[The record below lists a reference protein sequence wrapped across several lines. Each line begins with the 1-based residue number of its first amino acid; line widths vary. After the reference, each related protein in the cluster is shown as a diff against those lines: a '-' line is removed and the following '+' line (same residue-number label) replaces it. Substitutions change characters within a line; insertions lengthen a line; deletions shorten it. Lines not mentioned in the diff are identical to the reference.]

1 MVRPPPLQLRID
13 NYLPN
18 LGLRPKRSFLT
29 RAYDIDWR
37 MAVIAVTAI
46 NALRYFVL
54 GVGGFGDRDV
64 DEERESV
71 VRFVVRSSFPL
82 CSFVRMF
89 EGLWRKFRVL
99 YYDCVKWC

>member
-1 MVRPPPLQLRID
+1 MDRPPPLQLRID

-18 LGLRPKRSFLT
+18 LGLRPKRSFFT

-64 DEERESV
+64 DEECESV
-71 VRFVVRSSFPL
+71 VVRLLLVLPS
-82 CSFVRMF
+82 SFVRF
-89 EGLWRKFRVL
+89 LRVYGGHL
-99 YYDCVKWC
+99 ACYVVVL

>member
-18 LGLRPKRSFLT
+18 LGLRPKRSFFT

-64 DEERESV
+64 DEECE
-71 VRFVVRSSFPL
+71 F
-82 CSFVRMF
+82 FVRLLLVF
-89 EGLWRKFRVL
+89 PSFFVRCFFSYECLRVYGGHL
-99 YYDCVKWC
+99 ACYVVVM